1 MRPVIQKLLL
11 EGCETDT
18 EEYGTEKLVKYL
30 DKSLIKLKN
39 KLKPATFDKVF
50 AILWENAS
58 VALRYLI
65 TTNIEVKHVTKT
77 LFPDLFKTNVI
88 ASFLEDEM
96 KGAGTKTARKFTATF
111 CMHAYLLC
119 FRNGDLQVF
128 LSRFTT

>member
-11 EGCETDT
+11 EGSETDT

-39 KLKPATFDKVF
+39 KLKPSTFDKVF

-65 TTNIEVKHVTKT
+65 DTNIEVKRHILKPMT
-77 LFPDLFKTNVI
+77 L
-88 ASFLEDEM
+88 
-96 KGAGTKTARKFTATF
+96 
-111 CMHAYLLC
+111 
-119 FRNGDLQVF
+119 
-128 LSRFTT
+128 